1 MQNKS
6 KNHHTDDAADSDAI
20 LETNVE
26 SPAHNVELEER
37 KAAPHQTSSRHLV
50 SAKDQPITW
59 EQVIDGTNE
68 RDHHV
73 EFADPAIYNPAQL
86 IHFNQLLKDH
96 GISNLV
102 WSSSMNTK
110 NTAEPGFDG
119 KCETYLISD
128 EIASTIEFTNINE
141 FDCDNT
147 IDTVHSI
154 KTNRTDKMFSSKLR
168 KNSGK
173 KKERGVDKAI
183 ERADCAAE
191 LCPGSTASPDCSG
204 TQQTKKVEADRQLA
218 NRNWVS
224 SQKRYV
230 LGSEIA
236 LAVIIA
242 AAGAARFQVRSE
254 KSGPRSEL
262 IAGGGSST
270 GIKGTLTDIECASTG
285 TERTREHSAE
295 NNSKD
300 PSSKNLE
307 NADPKNKENSDEDDK
322 FKSNQKQ
329 RSSGA
334 AVRPK
339 IIVASTDTLVSI
351 AEAFFYD
358 INVAWLIADINQ
370 KVIKESWVDGKR
382 IVELKT
388 RQQIELPLRSD
399 IEQFYRSRADNAR
412 VENLVTI
419 VDQAAV
425 DSELLSS
432 SLGKLLAP
440 EQD

>member
-26 SPAHNVELEER
+26 TAAHNVELDQR
-37 KAAPHQTSSRHLV
+37 QAAPHQISSRHLV
-50 SAKDQPITW
+50 SAKDQLITW

-68 RDHHV
+68 RGHHV
-73 EFADPAIYNPAQL
+73 DFVNSAIYNPAQSYQ
-86 IHFNQLLKDH
+86 FNQLLNDH

-102 WSSSMNTK
+102 WSASMNTK
-110 NTAEPGFDG
+110 NTTEHGFDG

-128 EIASTIEFTNINE
+128 EIASTIEFTNTNE

-147 IDTVHSI
+147 IDTVDSI
-154 KTNRTDKMFSSKLR
+154 KTNRTYKFFSSKLR

-173 KKERGVDKAI
+173 NKERGVDKTI
-183 ERADCAAE
+183 ETADCAAE
-191 LCPGSTASPDCSG
+191 LVPGSTPSPDYNRA
-204 TQQTKKVEADRQLA
+204 QQSTEVEADRQLA
-218 NRNWVS
+218 SRNWVS

-262 IAGGGSST
+262 IPGGGSST
-270 GIKGTLTDIECASTG
+270 GMKGNSTG
-285 TERTREHSAE
+285 LERTREHSAE

-300 PSSKNLE
+300 PSSNNFE
-307 NADPKNKENSDEDDK
+307 NADQKNKENSDEDDK

-329 RSSGA
+329 RSSSA

-339 IIVASTDTLVSI
+339 IIIASTDTLVSI

-358 INVAWLIADINQ
+358 RNVAWLIADINK

-399 IEQFYRSRADNAR
+399 IEQFYRLRTDNAR